1 MTVRKNVVHSVKE
14 QSHHLTKKLM
24 DLELV
29 PPDHLQSIEK
39 ACKKLPFNI
48 TPHLLKILEHQ
59 NDHSPISRQ
68 FIPSPLECRVG
79 EDELSDPIGDGS
91 HSPVKGIVH
100 RYPDRVLLTP
110 TLTCPVYCR
119 FCFRREAVGHGLL
132 KKLELERALEYIK
145 TNSDIWEVILSGGD
159 PFTLSS
165 RRLKE
170 LISNLENIE
179 HVGVIRIHTRVP
191 IVDPDKITGEL
202 ISAIKSKKP
211 VFIVV
216 HCNHSDELIPETE
229 EAIARLVDNGFPLL
243 AQTVLLKGI
252 NDNANTLK
260 TLMKRLVKCRVKP
273 YYLHH
278 GDKAEGTSHFRTT
291 IATGQTLVKKL
302 RGSVSGL
309 CQPNYMLDIPNGH
322 GKVPIGPSY
331 LEASE
336 DMYWNITDWKGVKH
350 RYRDE

>member
-1 MTVRKNVVHSVKE
+1 M
-14 QSHHLTKKLM
+14 
-24 DLELV
+24 
-29 PPDHLQSIEK
+29 
-39 ACKKLPFNI
+39 
-48 TPHLLKILEHQ
+48 
-59 NDHSPISRQ
+59 
-68 FIPSPLECRVG
+68 
-79 EDELSDPIGDGS
+79 
-91 HSPVKGIVH
+91 
-100 RYPDRVLLTP
+100 
-110 TLTCPVYCR
+110 
-119 FCFRREAVGHGLL
+119 
-132 KKLELERALEYIK
+132 
-145 TNSDIWEVILSGGD
+145 
-159 PFTLSS
+159 
-165 RRLKE
+165 
-170 LISNLENIE
+170 
-179 HVGVIRIHTRVP
+179 
-191 IVDPDKITGEL
+191 
-202 ISAIKSKKP
+202 
-211 VFIVV
+211 FIVV

-336 DMYWNITDWKGVKH
+336 DMYWNITAWKGVKH